1 MCYIFQVGEPI
12 RRDGS
17 DVQNLTDV
25 TLSYCSCVFDLLVH
39 ITSFYNYVSVSR
51 PQINYKMGNT

>member
-25 TLSYCSCVFDLLVH
+25 TLSYCSCVFDLLAHV
-39 ITSFYNYVSVSR
+39 TSFYNYVSVSR
-51 PQINYKMGNT
+51 PQIL